1 MATDVVLGL
10 DNGEGV
16 YVLTGGAVRL
26 YEGITLLV
34 GLTRGEGLYVLIAE
48 RVCI

>member
-1 MATDVVLGL
+1 MATGVVLGL
-10 DNGEGV
+10 ARAEGV

-26 YEGITLLV
+26 YEGVTLLV